1 MKKYPHN
8 IVIGA
13 AVGVVVITVIL
24 VIILLKKKKSD
35 NFKLKDDEPEDDG
48 SFEATIGDGVNEKH
62 SDLKISLNNT
72 FNDVSNNPVIVKK
85 WTVNFGNFE
94 DGVFTAP
101 SDGFYTFNINM
112 TATRDWSAALYKYE
126 TDSGKLSSTSC
137 DANVFCCN
145 PFYMYLDIND
155 NMNDINAKIN
165 KGNL

>member
-48 SFEATIGDGVNEKH
+48 SFEATIGDGVNEKQ
-62 SDLKISLNNT
+62 SNLKISLRDTLGDYSANN
-72 FNDVSNNPVIVKK
+72 SNNPVPIVKK

-101 SDGFYTFNINM
+101 SDGVYTFNINM

-126 TDSGKLSSTSC
+126 TDTTPPKLLKHILRC
-137 DANVFCCN
+137 KC
-145 PFYMYLDIND
+145 L
-155 NMNDINAKIN
+155 
-165 KGNL
+165 LL